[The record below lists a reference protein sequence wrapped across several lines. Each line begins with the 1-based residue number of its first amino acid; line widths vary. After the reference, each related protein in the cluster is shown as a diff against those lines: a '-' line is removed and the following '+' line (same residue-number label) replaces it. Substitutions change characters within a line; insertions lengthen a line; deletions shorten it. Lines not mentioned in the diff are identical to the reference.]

1 MSEVKVNGSACCDRP
16 GRAAFTVPAK
26 DCRHSAG
33 NAVSRPRSSSLR
45 RVPAPFPLVA
55 TYHLFESIRRG

>member
-1 MSEVKVNGSACCDRP
+1 MSEVKVNGSACCGRS

-45 RVPAPFPLVA
+45 RVPAPFPRYP
-55 TYHLFESIRRG
+55 YHPFESIRRG